1 MTITSILALLVIT
14 TASGSEHAHLMLS
27 HQCRQDVLLIKAMA
41 DDLATDSYLDVDG
54 EKIISM
60 ECRPYRI
67 GAVS

>member
-1 MTITSILALLVIT
+1 MTTILALLIIV
-14 TASGSEHAHLMLS
+14 TADGSEHAHLMLA

-60 ECRPYRI
+60 ECRPFRM
-67 GAVS
+67 GPVA

>member
-1 MTITSILALLVIT
+1 MTTILALLIIT
-14 TASGSEHAHLMLS
+14 TVSGTEHAHLMLA

-60 ECRPYRI
+60 ECRPYRLGPI
-67 GAVS
+67 A